1 MSQPGAPN
9 TTAVVAVVES
19 GLAEHLIDL
28 LAAADVVA
36 VDRQQSQGL
45 TAVVVRAADL
55 DRARD
60 TLELV
65 LPGVLPAQTE
75 LAPDRAPD
83 PDRDGDEGEAG
94 GRLSDRLIRRSDWP
108 DPSSS
113 PPQPPALVD
122 GRTAFDALAGDD
134 AGGYHDPAMED
145 DFIPPEPPPIP
156 RGDVVSRFAWLG
168 AIGGPILMVIALLV
182 DLPSVVAATALAGF
196 VLGFGVLVARMPDR
210 ARQDDGW
217 DDGAVL

>member
-1 MSQPGAPN
+1 MSQPGTPN

-36 VDRQQSQGL
+36 VDRQQPQGL

-55 DRARD
+55 DRARR

-65 LPGVLPAQTE
+65 LPGVLPAQTGQ
-75 LAPDRAPD
+75 APDRD
-83 PDRDGDEGEAG
+83 EDEDEGDEGEEG

-108 DPSSS
+108 DSSPR

-122 GRTAFDALAGDD
+122 GRTAFDALAGND
-134 AGGYHDPAMED
+134 AGGYYDPAMED

-168 AIGGPILMVIALLV
+168 AIGGPILMVIALLA

>member
-1 MSQPGAPN
+1 
-9 TTAVVAVVES
+9 
-19 GLAEHLIDL
+19 
-28 LAAADVVA
+28 
-36 VDRQQSQGL
+36 
-45 TAVVVRAADL
+45 
-55 DRARD
+55 
-60 TLELV
+60 
-65 LPGVLPAQTE
+65 
-75 LAPDRAPD
+75 
-83 PDRDGDEGEAG
+83 
-94 GRLSDRLIRRSDWP
+94 
-108 DPSSS
+108 
-113 PPQPPALVD
+113 
-122 GRTAFDALAGDD
+122 
-134 AGGYHDPAMED
+134 MED